1 MDRRTKYTKQVI
13 KDTFLNLLETK
24 DITNITV
31 TEICNEADIN
41 RATFYRYY
49 IDIYDLLNKVEEE
62 FTDELKSS
70 PLITDVTNYSI
81 YSFTKDV
88 LEVLYKNKKLVK
100 ILFNTNRNL
109 YFLNDVM
116 ESAYLRVTEKWYKKN
131 NDTEEIERS
140 AIFVFNGALG
150 IINTWVKNDF
160 DTEISVLAKSVESI
174 CLDGIKKYL

>member
-1 MDRRTKYTKQVI
+1 MDRRTKYTKTVI

-31 TEICNEADIN
+31 TEICKEADIN

-62 FTDELKSS
+62 FTEELKSS

-81 YSFTKDV
+81 YSFTEDV
-88 LEVLYKNKKLVK
+88 LKVLYKNKKLVK

-109 YFLNDVM
+109 YFLNDVI
-116 ESAYLRVTEKWYKKN
+116 ETAYVRVTEKWYKKN
-131 NDTEEIERS
+131 GDTEVELS

-150 IINTWVKNDF
+150 IINNWVKHDF
-160 DTEISVLAKSVESI
+160 DTDISILAKSIESV
-174 CLDGIKKYL
+174 CLNGIKKYI